1 MDPRLLRLYDQELRF
16 IRDLGG
22 EFAAEFPK
30 IAGRLGLDAFE
41 CADPYV
47 ERLLEGFA
55 LLAARV
61 HLKLESE
68 FPTFTQNLLD
78 IVYPHFLAP
87 TPSMMVVNFRPD
99 LQGGKFENGYRVPRD
114 TSLIGVLGKGEVT
127 SCEFRTAQDVTLWP
141 VVVKEV
147 EYLAG
152 AAAISALALADQRG
166 AKAAIRLRLET
177 VGQVP
182 FAALSLQNLNFFVRG
197 ATVEL
202 STNILE
208 QVLANA
214 VGMAVRPPIRPVPW
228 IDRLAKSQIGHI
240 GLRDEEALLPF
251 GPRSF
256 QGYRLL
262 SEYFAFPERFFFF
275 SLNGLGPSI
284 RRTEGTALEIF
295 ILLDRENK
303 TLARGGLSPENLLL
317 NCAPAINLFPR
328 RVDRIHVTDKTREHH
343 VVADRTRP
351 LDYEIYQ
358 LLHVA
363 GQGADAQRE
372 TEFLP
377 FYSRSDLT
385 PDTDLGAYYTARRL
399 PRMLTARQR
408 RTGERTNYV
417 GSEVYISLV
426 DANEAPYRAD
436 LRQLSVRAL
445 CTNRDLP
452 LLVPIGKGKTDFT
465 VEIGA
470 PLEAIRCIAGPTR
483 PRASRAHGELSW
495 RLISHLALNYL
506 SITNTNDTTGA
517 AGLREVLSLYADATD
532 VATMKQIE
540 GIKSVASAPIIR
552 RLPGAGQT
560 AIARGLEVAI
570 EFDETAFQ
578 GVGVF
583 VLGMVLAQFLA
594 KYVSINSFTETV
606 IRTLDRGEVMRWPMT
621 IGRRHTI

>member
-1 MDPRLLRLYDQELRF
+1 AGPDLGAQFRPAEPRRQLIGRAWARQGARGDQRGDHALRAAAPAQQRASHLDAGELQRRHAQHHCARDRRAALVPAAAAADVHEDRARSRARQRPGDRAERIRSRRCPAETALMDPRLLRLYDQELRF

-87 TPSMMVVNFRPD
+87 TPSMQVVNFRPD

-127 SCEFRTAQDVTLWP
+127 YCEFRTAQDVTLWP

-317 NCAPAINLFPR
+317 NCAPAINLFP
-328 RVDRIHVTDKTREHH
+328 
-343 VVADRTRP
+343 
-351 LDYEIYQ
+351 
-358 LLHVA
+358 
-363 GQGADAQRE
+363 GASTAS
-372 TEFLP
+372 T
-377 FYSRSDLT
+377 SRK
-385 PDTDLGAYYTARRL
+385 R
-399 PRMLTARQR
+399 
-408 RTGERTNYV
+408 
-417 GSEVYISLV
+417 
-426 DANEAPYRAD
+426 
-436 LRQLSVRAL
+436 
-445 CTNRDLP
+445 
-452 LLVPIGKGKTDFT
+452 
-465 VEIGA
+465 
-470 PLEAIRCIAGPTR
+470 
-483 PRASRAHGELSW
+483 RAS
-495 RLISHLALNYL
+495 
-506 SITNTNDTTGA
+506 
-517 AGLREVLSLYADATD
+517 
-532 VATMKQIE
+532 TM
-540 GIKSVASAPIIR
+540 
-552 RLPGAGQT
+552 T
-560 AIARGLEVAI
+560 
-570 EFDETAFQ
+570 
-578 GVGVF
+578 
-583 VLGMVLAQFLA
+583 
-594 KYVSINSFTETV
+594 
-606 IRTLDRGEVMRWPMT
+606 
-621 IGRRHTI
+621 